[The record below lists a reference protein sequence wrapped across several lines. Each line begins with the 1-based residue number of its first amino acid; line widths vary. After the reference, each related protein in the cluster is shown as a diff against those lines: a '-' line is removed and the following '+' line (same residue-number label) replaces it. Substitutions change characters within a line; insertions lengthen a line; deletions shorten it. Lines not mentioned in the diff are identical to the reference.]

1 MKLKMH
7 NKKTNM
13 SNNWWTNFKKF
24 HNLENNSLGK
34 ENREKLTNLLAKDNA
49 SFSANTLWGDIVE
62 FKSNDDV
69 FLFLIKY
76 AA

>member
-7 NKKTNM
+7 NKKTNS
-13 SNNWWTNFKKF
+13 SNNWWSNFKKF
-24 HNLENNSLGK
+24 HNMENNSLGK
-34 ENREKLTNLLAKDNA
+34 ENREKLINILAKDGA
-49 SFSANTLWGDIVE
+49 TFSSNGLWGDIVE
-62 FKSNDDV
+62 FKNSDDA